1 LRQATPGYT
10 TGLNPMKY
18 KKILLVNPH
27 IPGAY
32 MGPVR
37 PPEGLGYLA
46 ESLHLNGIEYD
57 ILDMSLGYKLK
68 DLSARIKAFG
78 PDLIGITMW
87 TYKYKTAYGLISAI
101 KNAHPGIPVVAGGAH
116 VSTLRQDVLRD
127 CDAIDFGVTLEGEI
141 TLAELCQGK
150 EYADIKGLLYRRG
163 SEVLYTGDREY
174 IDNLDSVSF
183 PRFNGFQM
191 KKYFLKEML
200 IISSRGCPY
209 DCIYCPVQMSIGK
222 RLRVRSPKNVVDEV
236 EYWYDKGYR
245 IFNFADDNFT
255 FYEERVYGICEEI
268 ERRGL
273 SGLDLRCGNGVRA
286 DRVNRKLLE
295 RMKTAG
301 FRYIAFGVEAGNNK
315 ILANLRKNEN
325 IEQIET
331 AIKDACDLGYDVTLF
346 FLAGS
351 PGEGWQDIED
361 SIHLA
366 KKYQITDA
374 RFYNIIPYPA
384 TELFEYVKE
393 RNLFLYEPRE
403 YLNNASA
410 FDDVPVFYTPEL
422 SRADRVKALRILKN
436 VRKGILNRALKR
448 KLRPFGIIGK
458 IAAILFSTYFGQLL
472 MRRNMIIR
480 RIAEIVRYRLGR
492 RT

>member
-1 LRQATPGYT
+1 
-10 TGLNPMKY
+10 
-18 KKILLVNPH
+18 
-27 IPGAY
+27 
-32 MGPVR
+32 
-37 PPEGLGYLA
+37 
-46 ESLHLNGIEYD
+46 
-57 ILDMSLGYKLK
+57 
-68 DLSARIKAFG
+68 
-78 PDLIGITMW
+78 
-87 TYKYKTAYGLISAI
+87 
-101 KNAHPGIPVVAGGAH
+101 
-116 VSTLRQDVLRD
+116 
-127 CDAIDFGVTLEGEI
+127 
-141 TLAELCQGK
+141 
-150 EYADIKGLLYRRG
+150 
-163 SEVLYTGDREY
+163 
-174 IDNLDSVSF
+174 
-183 PRFNGFQM
+183 
-191 KKYFLKEML
+191 
-200 IISSRGCPY
+200 
-209 DCIYCPVQMSIGK
+209 MSIGK

-458 IAAILFSTYFGQLL
+458 IAAILFSTDFGQLL